1 LRRATIRPW
10 WARFALPTLQQL
22 RLRSISF
29 AKRAGNLLHVSTPIR
44 NKHAPLDIAVKTAVR
59 PISDAGDVA
68 VLHWVEVNVIDMPR
82 EIGFIADGML
92 PIAALPNAFLPL
104 GNFAF

>member
-1 LRRATIRPW
+1 
-10 WARFALPTLQQL
+10 
-22 RLRSISF
+22 
-29 AKRAGNLLHVSTPIR
+29 
-44 NKHAPLDIAVKTAVR
+44 
-59 PISDAGDVA
+59 